1 MHGLRGVTEYR
12 TIWISDTHLGTK
24 GCKAEFLLDFLQHTK
39 SEKLYLVGDI
49 IDGWRLKRSWYWNE
63 TQNEIIQ
70 EILRK
75 ARRGTEIIYVPGNH
89 DEALRDYVNIAM
101 GGVMVRD
108 EVIHEMADGK
118 RFLVIHGDQFDGI
131 VKYAKWLALL
141 GDWAYN
147 LLIWVNHHFN
157 TVRRKLG
164 LPYWSLSAFLKH
176 KVKNAVE
183 FISKFE
189 EAVADEA
196 RRRDVQGV
204 ICGHIHHPEMRDI
217 DGILYCND
225 GDWVESCTAL
235 AEDQSGNL
243 QIIHWA
249 SVGMVP
255 VGSSDRFKS
264 PKGRGHA
271 ISA

>member
-24 GCKAEFLLDFLQHTK
+24 GCKAEFLLDFLKHTK
-39 SEKLYLVGDI
+39 SERLYLVGDI

-63 TQNEIIQ
+63 TKNEIIQ

-89 DEALRDYVNIAM
+89 DEALRDYVNIAI
-101 GGVMVRD
+101 GGVLVRD
-108 EVIHEMADGK
+108 EVIHEMADGRK
-118 RFLVIHGDQFDGI
+118 FLVIHGDQFDGI
-131 VKYAKWLALL
+131 IKYARWLALL

-147 LLIWVNHHFN
+147 FLIWANHHFN
-157 TVRRKLG
+157 SARRMLG
-164 LPYWSLSAFLKH
+164 LSYWSLSAYLKH

-196 RRRDVQGV
+196 RRRKVQGV
-204 ICGHIHHPEMRDI
+204 ICGHIHHPEMREI

-235 AEDQSGNL
+235 AEDHSGEL
-243 QIIHWA
+243 QIVHWA
-249 SVGMVP
+249 DVGMVP
-255 VGSSDRFKS
+255 LATSGTGKQSDRN
-264 PKGRGHA
+264 GHA
-271 ISA
+271 IHA